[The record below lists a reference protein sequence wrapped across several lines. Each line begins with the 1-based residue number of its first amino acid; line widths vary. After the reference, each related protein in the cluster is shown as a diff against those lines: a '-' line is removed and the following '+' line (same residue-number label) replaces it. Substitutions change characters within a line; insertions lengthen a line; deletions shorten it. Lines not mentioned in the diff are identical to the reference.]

1 MVKMYWKHWKKNK
14 PKKSDPLSC
23 NTAGKRIFLVCWKE
37 NLRKEGKTGMI
48 KENPPPGFDIYLC
61 RWTSHGVESGWEQVV
76 FVNKKGMMAF

>member
-1 MVKMYWKHWKKNK
+1 
-14 PKKSDPLSC
+14 
-23 NTAGKRIFLVCWKE
+23 
-37 NLRKEGKTGMI
+37 MI